1 MADAPSKSPNPALQV
16 LKQTKELWDKQPK
29 GRRTLAVLI
38 VLGVLGFVGITTV
51 MKKVE
56 NWTPVAEGMSPGD
69 TQNVYSA
76 LIARGLNARLRDGRV
91 EVEDGDLPQAKA
103 IAAVSAG
110 ATGLSSMS
118 EQFDHSTIGRT
129 EFEQQVAFK
138 RALQGELSRSIISLA
153 QVSSAN
159 VQIAF
164 GRKAAIKDMESPA
177 TASVTLVLRPGQQ
190 LTPDQI
196 SGIRAMVAASVDNLD
211 ASKVVVIG
219 PRGPLDGTEK
229 AGANNQGDLE
239 SRIAEKTRSM
249 LEKIVGIGHV
259 SVVATADVDTSKV
272 NSVEHQ
278 YDKDRAVIR
287 SQARTIDGSN
297 PSPTQSSVGGVAGA
311 QGNLAGSPAPTG
323 GGSGSAVAGNG
334 HLTESTNYEISDKT
348 IQTEMPEQK
357 IKKLHVAVLVD
368 EDKDKAGKSIVRTK
382 QELDRVTALTRQ
394 TAGIDDARGDT
405 LEVTSVAFAPIET
418 PTEPEPPKSLLPV
431 PLPIAIGVGAGALV
445 LIVIVVVLLK
455 GRGKKGKTQALV
467 LNRGRLA
474 FPTPV
479 AELERVLDGEPAN
492 TTQLSGREMAG
503 LPAGRTAQERVMDVV
518 RTDVERAAGVL
529 TGWLAE
535 APAAAK
541 GAK

>member
-287 SQARTIDGSN
+287 SQARTVDGSN

-357 IKKLHVAVLVD
+357 IKKLHVAVL
-368 EDKDKAGKSIVRTK
+368 
-382 QELDRVTALTRQ
+382 
-394 TAGIDDARGDT
+394 
-405 LEVTSVAFAPIET
+405 
-418 PTEPEPPKSLLPV
+418 
-431 PLPIAIGVGAGALV
+431 
-445 LIVIVVVLLK
+445 
-455 GRGKKGKTQALV
+455 
-467 LNRGRLA
+467 
-474 FPTPV
+474 
-479 AELERVLDGEPAN
+479 
-492 TTQLSGREMAG
+492 
-503 LPAGRTAQERVMDVV
+503 
-518 RTDVERAAGVL
+518 
-529 TGWLAE
+529 
-535 APAAAK
+535 
-541 GAK
+541 

>member
-1 MADAPSKSPNPALQV
+1 MADAPSKSPNAALQV
-16 LKQTKELWDKQPK
+16 LKQTKELWDQQPK
-29 GRRTLAVLI
+29 RRRTLAVLI
-38 VLGVLGFVGITTV
+38 VVAVIAIVGISSV

-76 LIARGLNARLRDGRV
+76 LIARGLNARLREGRV
-91 EVEDGDLPQAKA
+91 EVEDADLPQAKA

-118 EQFDHSTIGRT
+118 EQFDHSTLGRT

-164 GRKAAIKDMESPA
+164 GKKAAIKDMESPA

-229 AGANNQGDLE
+229 SGTNNQGDLE
-239 SRIAEKTRSM
+239 ARIAEKTRTM

-259 SVVATADVDTSKV
+259 SVVATADIDTSKV
-272 NSVEHQ
+272 NSIEHQ

-382 QELDRVTALTRQ
+382 PELERVTALTRQ

-405 LEVTSVAFAPIET
+405 LEVTSVAFAPIEV
-418 PTEPEPPKSLLPV
+418 PTDPEPPKSLLPV
-431 PLPIAIGVGAGALV
+431 PLPVAIGGGVGVLV
-445 LIVIVVVLLK
+445 LLAVVIILLK
-455 GRGKKGKTQALV
+455 GRGKKGKTQALA

-479 AELERVLDGEPAN
+479 AELERALDGEPAN
-492 TTQLSGREMAG
+492 ATQLAG
-503 LPAGRTAQERVMDVV
+503 KEQASLPPGRTAQERVMDVV
-518 RTDVERAAGVL
+518 RSDVERAAGVL

>member
-1 MADAPSKSPNPALQV
+1 MADAPSKSQNPALQV

-259 SVVATADVDTSKV
+259 SVVATADIDTSKV
-272 NSVEHQ
+272 NSIEHTF
-278 YDKDRAVIR
+278 DKDRAVIR
-287 SQARTIDGSN
+287 SQARTVDGSN

-311 QGNLAGSPAPTG
+311 QGNLAGSSAPTG
-323 GGSGSAVAGNG
+323 GGSGSAVGSG

-368 EDKDKAGKSIVRTK
+368 ENKDKAGKSIVRTK
-382 QELDRVTALTRQ
+382 QELDQVTALTRQ

-405 LEVTSVAFAPIET
+405 LEVTSVAFAPIEVAT
-418 PTEPEPPKSLLPV
+418 DPEPPKSLLPV

-445 LIVIVVVLLK
+445 LIVLVVVLLK